1 MTEQA
6 SQSSLQ
12 KSETD
17 TLRADLFQALQTG
30 YILDGQVT
38 ELRNEVTELTTQV
51 NQLQFQIAQK
61 GEQLNATEMEIQAL
75 KEENSTL
82 REKAKQAATLEG
94 LQRKWWDRSVL
105 PRPTV

>member
-6 SQSSLQ
+6 SQSSLG
-12 KSETD
+12 KAERD

-30 YILDGQVT
+30 NILDGQVA
-38 ELRNEVTELTTQV
+38 ELSKEVAELATQV
-51 NQLQFQIAQK
+51 NKLQLQVAQK

-82 REKAKQAATLEG
+82 REKAKQAVTLEG
-94 LQRKWWDRSVL
+94 LQRKWWDGSVL